1 MNVLQGLRRA
11 VQINHDGYATIDGE
25 RRQTWGALMQ
35 RVAKLAGALSK
46 LGLQTG
52 GRVAILAFNSDC
64 YLEYYF
70 AVPWAGGIIVPLNT
84 RLAPPELVYM
94 LNDAGVEILVVDEAH
109 KAVLPA
115 LTTGADAIRHVIL
128 IGDSDLP
135 SNAVRHEEI
144 IAAAD
149 SVSDA
154 GRGGDDVLGIFY
166 TGGTTGLPKGV
177 MLSHNNLICNSMASL
192 LQMHDGDPLVFLHSA
207 PMFHIADCQWV
218 VGATLEAGTHVFTP
232 KFVPEEMLKLIESYR
247 ITHCALVPTMVLM
260 LCNVA
265 HKVSADV
272 SSLRRMNYGGSPMSP
287 AIIAR
292 AREVFPRCQFIQGYG
307 QTETS
312 PNISMLP
319 DKYHTETG
327 EFSGKV
333 ESAGQ
338 PIFTMEV
345 QIVDENDHEVPRGQI
360 GEIVTRGPNVMVG
373 YWNKPKETAHA
384 LRGGWM
390 HTGDAGF
397 MDDDGFLFIVDRIK
411 DVIISGGENVYSV
424 EVEHVLYQ
432 HPAVAM
438 CAVIGIPDETW
449 GESVH
454 AIVV

>member
-177 MLSHNNLICNSMASL
+177 MLSHNNLICNSMVILWFFSI
-192 LQMHDGDPLVFLHSA
+192 PLPCFISRTVSGSWARLWKRVR
-207 PMFHIADCQWV
+207 MY
-218 VGATLEAGTHVFTP
+218 LR
-232 KFVPEEMLKLIESYR
+232 LN
-247 ITHCALVPTMVLM
+247 
-260 LCNVA
+260 LCRKKCSN
-265 HKVSADV
+265 
-272 SSLRRMNYGGSPMSP
+272 
-287 AIIAR
+287 
-292 AREVFPRCQFIQGYG
+292 
-307 QTETS
+307 
-312 PNISMLP
+312 
-319 DKYHTETG
+319 
-327 EFSGKV
+327 
-333 ESAGQ
+333 
-338 PIFTMEV
+338 
-345 QIVDENDHEVPRGQI
+345 
-360 GEIVTRGPNVMVG
+360 
-373 YWNKPKETAHA
+373 
-384 LRGGWM
+384 
-390 HTGDAGF
+390 
-397 MDDDGFLFIVDRIK
+397 
-411 DVIISGGENVYSV
+411 
-424 EVEHVLYQ
+424 
-432 HPAVAM
+432 
-438 CAVIGIPDETW
+438 
-449 GESVH
+449 
-454 AIVV
+454 